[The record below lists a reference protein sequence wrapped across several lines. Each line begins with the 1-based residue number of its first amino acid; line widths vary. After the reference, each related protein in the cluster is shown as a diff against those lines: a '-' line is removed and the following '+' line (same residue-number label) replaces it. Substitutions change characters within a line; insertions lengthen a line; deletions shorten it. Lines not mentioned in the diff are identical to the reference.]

1 MLGRSQLPQQMNHP
15 PIPPDD
21 SWESDAV
28 WQLLDQAPPAVPSP
42 RFVED
47 TVRAVRLMADIKPWW
62 QRLLVPLPLATMT
75 AATVALVFASTFIFR
90 LGSGEITPPQ
100 LAALDSPQA
109 IVIQD
114 IAETETLLAAVD
126 QLDDFSDH
134 DLVGLIG
141 F

>member
-1 MLGRSQLPQQMNHP
+1 MNHP
-15 PIPPDD
+15 PLPPDD

-28 WQLLDQAPPAVPSP
+28 WQLLDQAPPAAPSP

-47 TVRAVRLMADIKPWW
+47 TLRSVRLMDEVRPWW
-62 QRLLVPLPLATMT
+62 KRLLAPLPLAAMTTAT
-75 AATVALVFASTFIFR
+75 AALALVISLTFRMESREATASH
-90 LGSGEITPPQ
+90 

-109 IVIQD
+109 IAIQD

-126 QLDDFSDH
+126 QLEDFSDH
-134 DLVGLIG
+134 DLVSLIG